1 MMRNKARWMTVLLLV
16 LIPLFYFYP
25 AVRGEVVL
33 MMGDSWS
40 YSVPMRILLGRFIT
54 EGTLPLWNPYV
65 FAGMPLLAAIQP
77 GVFYPPNWLF
87 AVLPPG
93 VAINVVVITTYHLAL
108 IGSFLYARQLGLDIV
123 AALVTGLT
131 FTFGGFMISHL
142 EQVNYIASAAWL
154 PWLLLV
160 VEKIFRSRSWREAWR
175 WASFGAV
182 VISLH
187 VFAGLPQATLQIAV
201 VCGSYFL
208 FSLFVREDRP
218 REWRDRRRFM
228 TAIAVMALCGI
239 LISAIQ
245 LLPTKELQVQGERLA
260 ISYES
265 FAAFSMPP
273 RRLLSFVIPYFFGGA
288 MPPIYHVAGW
298 DHWWLHKYIHG
309 YLGMIPLLLSM
320 ITLVALKTRRIVWF
334 WAGVAVAALFLTF
347 GDYLPFD
354 INRLLYRIPVY
365 NLFRG
370 PYRHTLEFTFA
381 LAVLA
386 GMGMD
391 SIRRLDHPRLK
402 RALLFSS
409 TIIVTLVLGAVVI
422 YLFFAN
428 RLGALLPPPPGGTSL
443 INPEVFVPLILLG
456 LSIGALWI
464 YIGRKTTLSAALVVA
479 VLLLDL
485 ASFGWF
491 TYWRSSGYQLTD
503 RLIDTPGV
511 KAIKERESDLDSFR
525 IAAYSINPYGPN
537 YEGLSHGN
545 LGIIRDLQSVSGY
558 DPMRLTR
565 TAAIS
570 GDIDIF
576 GVINNPNVLE
586 TTDQGFNLLNV
597 KYLFYEHQR
606 LSADRD
612 IQALK
617 VDGIG
622 FNQVVTET
630 RLEPGNHCEFSGEG
644 RLATELALISTMA
657 NSAQIT
663 DNALVAK
670 IKIRTKDGSLIERE
684 MLAGRD
690 TAEWAYDHP
699 AVKAQ
704 HRRAKIAESWPAD
717 GCDAHRYLARIPFDL
732 AEIDRIEMDYL
743 QSDGVLVIA
752 RASLYNSETRQSF
765 PLERS
770 KLPSG
775 RWRKLGSFGEVELF
789 ENLKALPRA
798 WFVSRV
804 DALPSQEVLQ
814 TIRRGRLPDGQQFD
828 PAQMALLEK
837 EDFGGRELK
846 LPVAG
851 RGADAEVKVKKY
863 EPQRIELE
871 TRNSQSGFLI
881 LSEVYYRG
889 WDARV
894 DGIKVPVERVNYTLR
909 GIPVPPG
916 THQVEFSFRAPSFRN
931 GAIYSALGVV
941 LLLAG
946 TIISSRKKR

>member
-1 MMRNKARWMTVLLLV
+1 MRNKARWMTVLLLV

-40 YSVPMRILLGRFIT
+40 YSVPMRILLGRFIA

-87 AVLPPG
+87 AILPPG
-93 VAINVVVITTYHLAL
+93 VAINIVVITTYHLAL
-108 IGSFLYARQLGLDIV
+108 IGSYLYARQVGLDV
-123 AALVTGLT
+123 AAALVTGLT

-142 EQVNYIASAAWL
+142 EQVNYIAAVVWL
-154 PWLLLV
+154 PWLLVV
-160 VEKIFRSRSWREAWR
+160 VEKIYRSKSWVEAWR
-175 WASFGAV
+175 WISLGAI

-187 VFAGLPQATLQIAV
+187 VFAGLPQATLQIAM

-208 FSLFVREDRP
+208 FSLFLREDRP

-228 TAIAVMALCGI
+228 TSIVIMVLCGT

-288 MPPIYHVAGW
+288 MPPIYRVAGW

-320 ITLVALKTRRIVWF
+320 ISLVALKTRIVWF
-334 WAGVAVAALFLTF
+334 WACVAIAALFLSF

-354 INRLLYRIPVY
+354 INRVLYRIPVY

-391 SIRRLDHPRLK
+391 SIRRLDNQRLK
-402 RALLFSS
+402 HALLYSS
-409 TIIVTLVLGAVVI
+409 TAIATLGLGAAVI
-422 YLFFAN
+422 YLFFTN
-428 RLGALLPPPPGGTSL
+428 RLGALLPPPPDGTRL
-443 INPEVFVPLILLG
+443 INPEVLVPLIFLG
-456 LSIGALWI
+456 LSMAALSV
-464 YIGRKTTLSAALVVA
+464 YIVRKNTLSAALVVA

-491 TYWRSSGYQLTD
+491 TYWRSSSYQLVG
-503 RLIDTPGV
+503 RLEDTPGI
-511 KAIKERESDLDSFR
+511 KAIKERESDLNSFR
-525 IAAYSINPYGPN
+525 IAAYSSNPYGPN

-545 LGIIRDLQSVSGY
+545 LGIIRGLQSVSGY

-565 TAAIS
+565 AAAIS

-597 KYLFYEHQR
+597 KYLFFEDQR
-606 LSADRD
+606 PSADRD
-612 IQALK
+612 IRLLK
-617 VDGIG
+617 IDEIN
-622 FNQVVTET
+622 FSQDVTET
-630 RLEPGNHCEFSGEG
+630 RLEPENHCEFNGEG

-657 NSAQIT
+657 NSAQIP
-663 DNALVAK
+663 DNAPVVK
-670 IKIRTKDGSLIERE
+670 IKILTRDGRVIERE
-684 MLAGRD
+684 ILAGRD

-699 AVKAQ
+699 TVKAR
-704 HRRAKIAESWPAD
+704 HRRAQIAESWPAD
-717 GCDAHRYLARIPFDL
+717 GCEAHRYLARIPFDRS
-732 AEIDRIEMDYL
+732 EINRIEMEYL
-743 QSDGVLVIA
+743 QSDGVMVIA
-752 RASLYNSETRQSF
+752 RASLYNSETGQSF
-765 PLERS
+765 PIERS

-798 WFVSRV
+798 WFVNHV
-804 DALPSQEVLQ
+804 NVLPSQEVLQ
-814 TIRRGRLPDGQQFD
+814 TIRKGRLPDGSLLD
-828 PAQMALLEK
+828 PVQTALLEK

-846 LPVAG
+846 LPAAG
-851 RGADAEVKVKKY
+851 LGADAEVKVKKY
-863 EPQRIELE
+863 EPLRIELE

-889 WDARV
+889 WDAKV
-894 DGIKVPVERVNYTLR
+894 DGLKVPVERVNYTLR

-916 THQVEFSFRAPSFRN
+916 THQVEFTFRAPSFRD

>member
-1 MMRNKARWMTVLLLV
+1 MRWITALLLV
-16 LIPLFYFYP
+16 LIPLCYFYP

-40 YSVPMRILLGRFIT
+40 YSVPMRMLLGRFIAQ
-54 EGTLPLWNPYV
+54 GIPPLWNPYV

-87 AVLPPG
+87 AILSPG

-108 IGSFLYARQLGLDIV
+108 IGSFLYARQLGFDV
-123 AALVTGLT
+123 AAALVTGLT

-142 EQVNYIASAAWL
+142 EQVNYIAAVAWL
-154 PWLLLV
+154 PWLLLM
-160 VEKIFRSRSWREAWR
+160 VEKVYRSTSWGETWR
-175 WASFGAV
+175 WVSLGAV

-187 VFAGLPQATLQIAV
+187 VFAGLPQATMQIAM

-208 FSLFVREDRP
+208 FSLFVREDRS

-228 TAIAVMALCGI
+228 IAIAIMALCGI
-239 LISAIQ
+239 LLSAIQ
-245 LLPTKELQVQGERLA
+245 LLPAKELQAQGERSS
-260 ISYES
+260 IPYES

-288 MPPIYHVAGW
+288 MQPIYRVGGW

-320 ITLVALKTRRIVWF
+320 ITLIALKTRRIVWF
-334 WAGVAVAALFLTF
+334 WTGVAVVALFLCF

-354 INRLLYRIPVY
+354 INRLLYRVPVY

-370 PYRHTLEFTFA
+370 PYRHTCEFSFA

-386 GMGMD
+386 GIGMD
-391 SIRRLDHPRLK
+391 SIRRLDNLRLK
-402 RALLFSS
+402 RALLYSS
-409 TIIVTLVLGAVVI
+409 TIIATLVLGAVVI
-422 YLFFAN
+422 YRFFAN
-428 RLGALLPPPPGGTSL
+428 HLGALAPPPPGGTRFN
-443 INPEVFVPLILLG
+443 NPELFVPLILLG
-456 LSIGALWI
+456 LSIGVLWV
-464 YIGRKTTLSAALVVA
+464 YIGRNNALSAALVVA

-491 TYWRSSGYQLTD
+491 TYWRSSGYQLVG
-503 RLIDTPGV
+503 RLIDPPGV
-511 KAIKERESDLDSFR
+511 KAIKDRESDFNSFR
-525 IAAYSINPYGPN
+525 IAAYSSNPYGPN

-576 GVINNPNVLE
+576 GVINNPNVFE
-586 TTDQGFNLLNV
+586 TTDQGLNLLNV

-606 LSADRD
+606 LPADRD
-612 IQALK
+612 IQVLK
-617 VDGIG
+617 IDDIG
-622 FNQVVTET
+622 FNEVVTET
-630 RLEPGNHCEFSGEG
+630 RLQPGNNYEFGG
-644 RLATELALISTMA
+644 GGQLATELALISTMA
-657 NSAQIT
+657 NSAQIP
-663 DNALVAK
+663 DNSPVVK
-670 IKIRTKDGSLIERE
+670 IKIHTKDGSVIERD

-699 AVKAQ
+699 AVKAIIK
-704 HRRAKIAESWPAD
+704 HRRAKIAESWPAE
-717 GCDAHRYLARIPFDL
+717 GCDAHRYLARIPFDR
-732 AEIDRIEMDYL
+732 AEIDRIEINYL
-743 QSDGVLVIA
+743 RTDGVLVIA
-752 RASLYNSETRQSF
+752 RASLFNSEMGQSF

-770 KLPSG
+770 KLPTG
-775 RWRKLGSFGEVELF
+775 RWHRLGSFGEVELF
-789 ENLKALPRA
+789 ENLKTLPRA
-798 WFVSRV
+798 WFVSQV
-804 DALPSQEVLQ
+804 DALPSREVLQ
-814 TIRRGRLPDGQQFD
+814 TIERGMLPDGRIFD
-828 PAQMALLEK
+828 PARMALLEK
-837 EDFGGRELK
+837 EDFGGRELE

-851 RGADAEVKVKKY
+851 IGVDAGVKVTKY

-871 TRNSQSGFLI
+871 TRNSRPGFLI

-894 DGIKVPVERVNYTLR
+894 DGMKVPVERVNYTLR

-916 THQVEFSFRAPSFRN
+916 NHRVEFTFRAPSFRN
-931 GAIYSALGVV
+931 GAIYSAFGVV
-941 LLLAG
+941 LLLVG
-946 TIISSRKKR
+946 TITSSRKKQ